1 MNYYKMY
8 FTDLEDIYVINFKN
22 YYKCKYPVE

>member
-8 FTDLEDIYVINFKN
+8 FTDLEDIYVITFKN
-22 YYKCKYPVE
+22 YYEYK